1 MQTVLNLNGEVVG
14 VNDWIRLDP
23 VSRGGTG
30 LNFAISAG
38 IVKKVV
44 PHLISEGEYPHPWI
58 GITIADVTPF
68 AAEKVGMNQTRGVL
82 VMGVTPESPA
92 ELSGIK
98 PQDIILGVDKLAI
111 KEISEIIEYIG
122 TKIPGDGIL
131 LNIIRSDGT
140 NHTINLQVNS
150 LDNSTASLDNST
162 AGY

>member
-44 PHLISEGEYPHPWI
+44 PHLISEGEYQHPWI

-68 AAEKVGMNQTRGVL
+68 AARGVL